1 MPNPTCFLKNIL
13 THLNGKV
20 ISLKFTKNKIKDMPL
35 FIRFW
40 NSFIFL
46 FNNVLVVLDDATNSF
61 KTIAMYEDQAVVE
74 NGKD

>member
-1 MPNPTCFLKNIL
+1 
-13 THLNGKV
+13 
-20 ISLKFTKNKIKDMPL
+20 MPL
-35 FIRFW
+35 IIRFW

-61 KTIAMYEDQAVVE
+61 KTIAKYEDQAVVE